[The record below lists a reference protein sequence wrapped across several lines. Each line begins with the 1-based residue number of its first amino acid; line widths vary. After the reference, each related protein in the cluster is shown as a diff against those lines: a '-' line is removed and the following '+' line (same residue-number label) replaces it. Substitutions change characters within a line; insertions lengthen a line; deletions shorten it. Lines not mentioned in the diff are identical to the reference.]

1 MRPTARLRSSPPWGL
16 VEKCKPVHFWGQ
28 KQGGLSATTAF
39 LSSILSYS
47 SYVARQKQ
55 ATVRR
60 GTAAGEVLAPLNTPP
75 SPSSFPLLIVS
86 GLHVIPRDGFKPSEL
101 EITIRR
107 RKRSIFLRTLVVI
120 PLLTEAGFC
129 RATNLYLLGTYL
141 CMTYWLVMSVLK

>member
-1 MRPTARLRSSPPWGL
+1 MLQPPSL
-16 VEKCKPVHFWGQ
+16 VV
-28 KQGGLSATTAF
+28 
-39 LSSILSYS
+39 LSY

-101 EITIRR
+101 ENDYY
-107 RKRSIFLRTLVVI
+107 KKKEEEYFS
-120 PLLTEAGFC
+120 
-129 RATNLYLLGTYL
+129 
-141 CMTYWLVMSVLK
+141 

>member
-1 MRPTARLRSSPPWGL
+1 MLQPPSL
-16 VEKCKPVHFWGQ
+16 VV
-28 KQGGLSATTAF
+28 
-39 LSSILSYS
+39 LSY

-60 GTAAGEVLAPLNTPP
+60 GTAAEVLAPLNTPP

-141 CMTYWLVMSVLK
+141 CSMTY

>member
-1 MRPTARLRSSPPWGL
+1 MLQPPPSL
-16 VEKCKPVHFWGQ
+16 VV
-28 KQGGLSATTAF
+28 
-39 LSSILSYS
+39 LSY

-60 GTAAGEVLAPLNTPP
+60 GTAAEVLAPLNTPP
-75 SPSSFPLLIVS
+75 APSSFPLLIVS

-107 RKRSIFLRTLVVI
+107 RKRSIFLRTLVVVI

-141 CMTYWLVMSVLK
+141 CMTY

>member
-1 MRPTARLRSSPPWGL
+1 MLQPPPSL
-16 VEKCKPVHFWGQ
+16 VV
-28 KQGGLSATTAF
+28 
-39 LSSILSYS
+39 LSY

-60 GTAAGEVLAPLNTPP
+60 GTAAEVLAPLNTPP

-120 PLLTEAGFC
+120 PLLTEACLFC
-129 RATNLYLLGTYL
+129 RATNLYLLGTCL
-141 CMTYWLVMSVLK
+141 CMTY

>member
-1 MRPTARLRSSPPWGL
+1 MLQPPPSL
-16 VEKCKPVHFWGQ
+16 VV
-28 KQGGLSATTAF
+28 
-39 LSSILSYS
+39 LSY

-60 GTAAGEVLAPLNTPP
+60 GTAAEVLAPLNTPP

-107 RKRSIFLRTLVVI
+107 RKRSIFLRTLVVVI

-141 CMTYWLVMSVLK
+141 CMTY